1 MFSYDTFWF
10 VVVASTVVDAIA
22 ASMVLIG
29 RHVPH
34 ETPSPRII
42 GIGRLFT
49 AASIT
54 ATVFVLK
61 LVPMMVLVG
70 VRTFGIIHLLYAD
83 LVVLVPLL
91 GIALLVGSR
100 ISVGG
105 KRWRVLTTP
114 ACITALASLGAIPV
128 GVYATWIEPFRLQ
141 LETSRVTVSPRRDG
155 SHVLRIA
162 VLSDLQTVRVTEY
175 ERNAVARL
183 MAQRPDI
190 ILLPGDVFQ
199 GPPKAFEANGPAL
212 RELLAQLDA
221 PGGVFLVLGDVDR
234 GGVLLREL
242 LGSTKVRLLVNET
255 VRFEVGDRRVTIAGV
270 DLDFTTGPARSAV
283 DRMETGSGEGDIR
296 ILLAHRPDVVLG
308 LRPNSRIDLVVAGH
322 THGGQ
327 VVVPWFGP
335 PMTLS
340 NVPRTVAA
348 GGLHSLKDNP
358 IYVSRG
364 VGCER
369 GQAPRI
375 RFLCPPEITL
385 LELGSSGGGSTGIPR
400 AGVTPFSMGKEPDT
414 AFTWIALWIPHTGPR
429 DCYNIAPHR
438 HMGLSLRR
446 DRSPRLTEP

>member
-1 MFSYDTFWF
+1 MGLGDAVKPLNGRLRSNSFGPEEIANVFSYDTFWF
-10 VVVASTVVDAIA
+10 VVIASTVVDAVA
-22 ASMVLIG
+22 AGMVLIG

-42 GIGRLFT
+42 GIGRLLT

-54 ATVFVLK
+54 ATVFLLK
-61 LVPMMVLVG
+61 LVPLVLVG
-70 VRTFGIIHLLYAD
+70 VRTFGVIHLIYAD
-83 LVVLVPLL
+83 LVVLVPLV

-100 ISVGG
+100 ITVRG

-141 LETSRVTVSPRRDG
+141 LETSRVSVSPRRDG
-155 SHVLRIA
+155 SRVLRIG

-183 MAQRPDI
+183 MAQKPDI

-199 GPPKAFEANGPAL
+199 GTREAFEANGPAL
-212 RELLAQLDA
+212 RDLLAQLDA
-221 PGGVFLVLGDVDR
+221 PGGVFLVVGDVDR
-234 GGVLLREL
+234 GGVLLHEF

-255 VRFEVGDRRVTIAGV
+255 VQVEVGDRRVTIAGV

-283 DRMETGSGEGDIR
+283 DRMETGTAEGDVR

-308 LRPNSRIDLVVAGH
+308 LRPKSRIDLVVAGH

-348 GGLHSLKDNP
+348 GGLHSLKGNA

-385 LELGSSGGGSTGIPR
+385 LELGPTGGG
-400 AGVTPFSMGKEPDT
+400 
-414 AFTWIALWIPHTGPR
+414 
-429 DCYNIAPHR
+429 
-438 HMGLSLRR
+438 
-446 DRSPRLTEP
+446 